1 MHFLIQTRPH
11 LRFSNPNVLQKG
23 LLIQDWVFKLGSGSG
38 GGLPKTA
45 ADPYAR
51 VFRDGVKLP
60 DHTSRQR
67 KLRAIVY
74 WLSRENKTLH

>member
-1 MHFLIQTRPH
+1 MIQNR
-11 LRFSNPNVLQKG
+11 LNLKFSNLSVLQKG
-23 LLIQDWVFKLGSGSG
+23 LLIQDWGFRLGIGSG

>member
-1 MHFLIQTRPH
+1 MPFFASNRLN
-11 LRFSNPNVLQKG
+11 LKFSNLTVLQQG
-23 LLIQDWVFKLGSGSG
+23 LLMQDWVFRLGSGSG